1 MSIVAIDSSRSVAL
15 PTSPRL
21 ANSADRI
28 SSGQSIVWSTM
39 IPSRTRSTAM
49 FLRLRIA
56 TVTTAIRSAASR
68 ESRSSAYAL
77 AAPFSGSR

>member
-21 ANSADRI
+21 AKSAERT
-28 SSGQSIVWSTM
+28 SSGQIIVWSTTM
-39 IPSRTRSTAM
+39 LSRTRRTAM

-56 TVTTAIRSAASR
+56 TETSAIRSAASNA
-68 ESRSSAYAL
+68 SRSSA
-77 AAPFSGSR
+77 